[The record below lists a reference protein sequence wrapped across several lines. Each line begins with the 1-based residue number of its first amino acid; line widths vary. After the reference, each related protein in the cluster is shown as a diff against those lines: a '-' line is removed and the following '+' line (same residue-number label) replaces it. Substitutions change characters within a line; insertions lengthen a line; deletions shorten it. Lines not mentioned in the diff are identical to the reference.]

1 MDLLALIT
9 IGILAGQAAA
19 VFSSYSL
26 GPIGNSIAGL
36 TGTLLISK
44 YVVLLFG
51 LSEHMAQ
58 VAGGF
63 AGALVILAVFD
74 AAESFSH
81 KKHRLF

>member
-26 GPIGNSIAGL
+26 GAIGNSIAGL

-81 KKHRLF
+81 KKHHLF